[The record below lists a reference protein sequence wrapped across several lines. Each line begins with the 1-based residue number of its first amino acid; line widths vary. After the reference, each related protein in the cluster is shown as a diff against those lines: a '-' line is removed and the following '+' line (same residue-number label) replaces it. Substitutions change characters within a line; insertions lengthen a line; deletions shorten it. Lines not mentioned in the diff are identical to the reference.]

1 MDAVSNREFYAFRNP
16 DNGQLVRVREQG
28 HEYRLSSYDSDPVF
42 EVATPEELALVLFEN
57 TPGYNSRRDC
67 PGWGMFSREQL
78 VPVKVVTRTAVEPFE
93 LSDRR
98 VSTLSTRS
106 IPYVVA
112 RRYAGGDLAG
122 VMPDALVAFW
132 LVELPKGMT
141 LADAL
146 RWEGQLVAADD
157 DKYLRRTLYKALAV
171 PEDYQSELAGKN
183 AALFLA
189 STL

>member
-1 MDAVSNREFYAFRNP
+1 MDATNQREFYAFRHP
-16 DNGQLVRVREQG
+16 DTGQLARVREQG
-28 HEYRLSSYDSDPVF
+28 HEYRLSSYDTDPVF
-42 EVATPEELALVLFEN
+42 EVDTPEALALVLFEN

-67 PGWGMFSREQL
+67 PGWGMFSREEL
-78 VPVKVVTRTAVEPFE
+78 VPVKVRIETSVELFALPPE
-93 LSDRR
+93 RR
-98 VSTLSTRS
+98 VATVSTRS

-132 LVELPKGMT
+132 LVELPEGVT
-141 LADAL
+141 LEDA
-146 RWEGQLVAADD
+146 RQWEGLQVADGES
-157 DKYLRRTLYKALAV
+157 KYLRRTLYKALAV
-171 PEDYQSELAGKN
+171 PDDYPELAGKN